1 MYEFEYCKDPKNTIG
16 NQKLLVSAKKKKKKQ
31 KQKKKSVW
39 FVNFCQSYISGESYL
54 EVLIEEKLHCC
65 RPVQKLKDK
74 YTSITQKRIL
84 TFDKIQ

>member
-1 MYEFEYCKDPKNTIG
+1 MSFIFYVESFYCEIVVEY
-16 NQKLLVSAKKKKKKQ
+16 KKKQ
-31 KQKKKSVW
+31 KQKKSVW

>member
-1 MYEFEYCKDPKNTIG
+1 MRFIFYVESFYCEIVVEY
-16 NQKLLVSAKKKKKKQ
+16 KKKSKN
-31 KQKKKSVW
+31 KKKSVW
-39 FVNFCQSYISGESYL
+39 FVNFCQPYISGESYL